1 MQVIELAPVD
11 EQVERSLERRRTGW
25 EEEGGGLVDEEED
38 EAGFVEVRDFW

>member
-25 EEEGGGLVDEEED
+25 EEGGLVDEEEG